1 MMKLLYIEYLKMRK
15 NTTFLI
21 MLGLFVV
28 SLSCFLLLAD
38 KVIFNVN
45 ITPIYRFPNIWQ
57 FLAYFAK
64 FFAYI
69 LGIIAISSIA
79 NEYTNKTLRQ
89 NVIDGMSRANFV
101 TSKLLFFL
109 AISVVSGILLG
120 IFSLI
125 TGYNHTAEIKPGMV
139 LEKVYFLPVLM
150 LYIFAYMVLAFN
162 FGLLVKKTAMGVVL
176 LIVYLLIIE
185 NILTVDRWLDV
196 PDWMLPG
203 KALGSMIPFPDT
215 PITRNFVK
223 PPETSAI
230 TYITGVAHA
239 VILSGISYLLVF
251 KRDI

>member
-15 NTTFLI
+15 NRTFLI
-21 MLGLFVV
+21 MFGLFILA
-28 SLSCFLLLAD
+28 LSCFLVLAD
-38 KVIFNVN
+38 KAIFN
-45 ITPIYRFPNIWQ
+45 ISIKSIYRFPKIWQ

-64 FFAYI
+64 YFAYI

-89 NVIDGMSRANFV
+89 NVIDGMSRGNFV

-109 AISVVSGILLG
+109 SISVVSGILLG
-120 IFSLI
+120 VYSIIIGYSNTDNI
-125 TGYNHTAEIKPGMV
+125 TGNMV
-139 LEKVYFLPVLM
+139 FEKIYFLPVLM

-185 NILTVDRWLDV
+185 NILTVDRWLNV
-196 PDWMLPG
+196 PEWALPG
-203 KALGSMIPFPDT
+203 KALGNMIPFPEI
-215 PITRNFVK
+215 PAASAFYS
-223 PPETSAI
+223 PPDVTVT
-230 TYITGVAHA
+230 TYIVGIVHTA
-239 VILSGISYLLVF
+239 ILSVISYLLVF